1 MIIGWD
7 IGGTKCAV
15 SVGELRD
22 GVMTLL
28 KKEVFPT
35 RETATPSA
43 TLRRLAEIGRRLC
56 PAPEAVGISAGGPL
70 DAARGIILSP
80 PNLPGW
86 DEVRITEYASSVFDA
101 PSYLQND
108 ADACALAEWK
118 YGAGVGCRSMV
129 FLTCG
134 TGLGAGLILNGQLY
148 SGACGMAGE
157 VGHMR
162 LSPFGPVGYG
172 KAGSFEGF
180 CSGGGIAELGKLYAA
195 EALQMGQKLSY
206 CGSADELGKITTRS
220 LAEHAARG
228 EADAVR
234 VFDAA
239 AEKLG
244 QGLSVLIDLLN
255 PEAIVLGS
263 VFVRAE
269 SLLRPRME
277 EVIARECLPA
287 SRAACRILPA
297 RLGETLGDM
306 AALTVAA
313 NGTENERM
321 KKQ

>member
-15 SVGELRD
+15 SIGELRE
-22 GVMTLL
+22 GGIALL

-35 RETATPSA
+35 GETVTPTATLA
-43 TLRRLAEIGRRLC
+43 RLAEITRGLC
-56 PAPEAVGISAGGPL
+56 KAPEAIGISAGGPL
-70 DAARGIILSP
+70 DARRGVILSP

-86 DEVRITEYASSVFDA
+86 DEVKITEYASSVLGA
-101 PSYLQND
+101 PAYLQND

-118 YGAGVGCRSMV
+118 YGAGIGCDSMV

-134 TGLGAGLILNGQLY
+134 TGLGAGLILNGRLY

-157 VGHMR
+157 VGHIR
-162 LSPFGPVGYG
+162 LSEYGPVGYG

-180 CSGGGIAELGKLYAA
+180 CSGGGIAELGRLYAK
-195 EALQMGQKLSY
+195 EALQTGHGLSY
-206 CGSADELGKITTRS
+206 CRTADELEGITAKH
-220 LAEHAARG
+220 LAECAARG
-228 EADAVR
+228 ESDAAR
-234 VFDAA
+234 VFDTA

-244 QGLSVLIDLLN
+244 HGLSVLIDLLN

-269 SLLRPRME
+269 ALLRPKME
-277 EVIARECLPA
+277 EVIARECLSL
-287 SRAACRILPA
+287 SRSACRILPA

-306 AALTVAA
+306 AALSVAA
-313 NGTENERM
+313 DGLENER
-321 KKQ
+321 KR